1 MSGCEWITHS
11 IIIIKEVK
19 KHPKTECMTLPH
31 TTEVGLTEEKGVT
44 SLINY
49 AVSFNKRKISYKMA
63 CIFFDG
69 LKLVTT
75 DSLLWPNFSC
85 DSL

>member
-1 MSGCEWITHS
+1 
-11 IIIIKEVK
+11 
-19 KHPKTECMTLPH
+19 MTLPH

-75 DSLLWPNFSC
+75 DSLL
-85 DSL
+85 